1 MYYSSYNRSEEG
13 CAEDDI
19 QKESIF
25 QTRCLVLGN
34 VCSLIIDGGSC
45 IMCSLLSSFHV
56 SCSVMKQL
64 ITDQLINYNNG
75 KIFFKRYIL
84 VCT

>member
-34 VCSLIIDGGSC
+34 VCSLVIDDRSC
-45 IMCSLLSSFHV
+45 TNVTSARLV
-56 SCSVMKQL
+56 SEL
-64 ITDQLINYNNG
+64 NLETIPHP
-75 KIFFKRYIL
+75 
-84 VCT
+84 